1 MSKREQILQA
11 LFEKLQTLENIPIK
25 RNETIPQVIPET
37 GIVMLRDGKQGEP
50 EIILS
55 PPMCIFKHEAEVEV
69 IVQAVKP
76 EDRDKK
82 LDEILV
88 QIGVLLSSDV
98 TLRGL
103 TDYVYPKPPEILE
116 EFIEGAP
123 TMKAAVIPIILEY
136 STTNVLYWLLKLNV
150 LYKYA
155 IKL

>member
-1 MSKREQILQA
+1 MSKREQILQV
-11 LFEKLQTLENIPIK
+11 LFERLKTLDLPVK
-25 RNETIPQVIPET
+25 RNETLPQVIPET

-55 PPMCIFKHEAEVEV
+55 PPICIFKHEAEVEV

-82 LDEILV
+82 LDEILE
-88 QIGVLLSSDV
+88 QIGVLLSSDM

-103 TDYVYPKPPEILE
+103 TDYLYPKPPEILE
-116 EFIEGAP
+116 EYIEGAP

-136 STTNVLYWLLKLNV
+136 STTNPL
-150 LYKYA
+150 
-155 IKL
+155 I

>member
-11 LFEKLQTLENIPIK
+11 LFERLKTLDLPVK
-25 RNETIPQVIPET
+25 RNETLPQVISET

-50 EIILS
+50 EVILS
-55 PPMCIFKHEAEVEV
+55 PPICIFKHEAEVEV

-98 TLRGL
+98 TLHGL

-116 EFIEGAP
+116 EYIEGAP
-123 TMKAAVIPIILEY
+123 TMKAAVIPVVIEY
-136 STTNVLYWLLKLNV
+136 STTNPL
-150 LYKYA
+150 
-155 IKL
+155 I

>member
-11 LFEKLQTLENIPIK
+11 LFERLKTLDLPVK
-25 RNETIPQVIPET
+25 RNETLPQVISET

-50 EIILS
+50 EVILS
-55 PPMCIFKHEAEVEV
+55 PPICIFKHEAEVEV

-103 TDYVYPKPPEILE
+103 TDYVYPKPPEIIDE
-116 EFIEGAP
+116 YIEGAP
-123 TMKAAVIPIILEY
+123 TMKAAVIPVVLEY
-136 STTNVLYWLLKLNV
+136 STTNALL
-150 LYKYA
+150 
-155 IKL
+155 

>member
-11 LFEKLQTLENIPIK
+11 LFEKLQTLENIPAK
-25 RNETIPQVIPET
+25 RNETLPQVIPEA
-37 GIVMLRDGKQGEP
+37 GIVMLRDGKPGEP

-55 PPMCIFKHEAEVEV
+55 PPICIFKHEAEVEV

-82 LDEILV
+82 LDDILE

-103 TDYVYPKPPEILE
+103 TDYVYPKPPEIIDE
-116 EFIEGAP
+116 YIEGAP
-123 TMKAAVIPIILEY
+123 TMKAAVIPVVLEY
-136 STTNVLYWLLKLNV
+136 STTNALL
-150 LYKYA
+150 
-155 IKL
+155 

>member
-136 STTNVLYWLLKLNV
+136 STTNVLY
-150 LYKYA
+150 
-155 IKL
+155 